1 MDNNNNNK
9 PIGDIVASLKEK
21 LEELTKQYKEV
32 SEQAA
37 QTSTMKVKLEGAIE
51 MTQMLIQEE
60 EASKEDKKDDK
71 KK

>member
-1 MDNNNNNK
+1 MNNNNK
-9 PIGDIVASLKEK
+9 PIGDIVVSLNEK
-21 LEELTKQYKEV
+21 LEDLTKQYKEV

-37 QTSTMKVKLEGAIE
+37 QTTTMKVKLEGAIE
-51 MTQMLIQEE
+51 MTQMLIKEE

>member
-37 QTSTMKVKLEGAIE
+37 QTNTMKVKLEGAIE